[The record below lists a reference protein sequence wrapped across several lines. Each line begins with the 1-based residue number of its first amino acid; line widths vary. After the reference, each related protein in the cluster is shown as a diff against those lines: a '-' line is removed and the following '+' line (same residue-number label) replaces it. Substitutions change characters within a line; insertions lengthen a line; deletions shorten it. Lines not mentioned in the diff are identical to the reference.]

1 MVCGVEFQHPN
12 ATKLLSFFNAR
23 LYAVNLV
30 TFNAIVVGVEQMVQ
44 IWLKFYTRIIL
55 VKTFRRGSFLSIYT
69 EL

>member
-1 MVCGVEFQHPN
+1 MVCGVELQHPN